1 MKFMAFPMIPQIE
14 NMTKEDKL
22 QLLALDDAA
31 KEAGGYVDHTSRA
44 HTGSVRYDYRAIVQY
59 CRENGIQPTD
69 MTIRE
74 MQRFV
79 IA

>member
-1 MKFMAFPMIPQIE
+1 MKFMVFPMTPQIE
-14 NMTKEDKL
+14 NMTKKDIL

-31 KEAGGYVDHTSRA
+31 EEAGGYVDHTSRA
-44 HTGSVRYDYRAIVQY
+44 HIGSVRYDYRAIMRY
-59 CRENGIQPTD
+59 CRKNGIQPID

-74 MQRFV
+74 MQQFV